1 MDGMSPLASRLGRA
15 IGPLLIV
22 ATCVF
27 SIDAAAQSKDPA
39 AAARDLARAGWDAL
53 DKQDYKDAL
62 DKVTQAEGL
71 YHAPTHL
78 LLMGNAQAGLG
89 KLVDALATFEK
100 LAAEPLT
107 GAAPNAFKEA
117 QETGRK
123 RMKELL
129 ARVPSLLVVVTSAEA
144 AGVTVSLDG
153 QKVTFAGGVA
163 VRCDP
168 GEHTIVV
175 EAEGFPTVTQK
186 VTLPEKGGVVRV
198 PIALEKPGTPASTGT
213 ASAGPT
219 ASAAPSGTA
228 TVGPAPGPQI
238 KPLTFVTL
246 GVAGASL
253 VVGAITGGIT
263 LGAASDL
270 KQRCK
275 DNHCPFD
282 EKGAYDSANMVANV
296 STATFVI
303 GGLAAAAGGVLL
315 AVDLAGGRNKPPATT
330 GPAPHGAAASVRI
343 QPFLTVGGGGVRG
356 SF

>member
-1 MDGMSPLASRLGRA
+1 ML
-15 IGPLLIV
+15 
-22 ATCVF
+22 
-27 SIDAAAQSKDPA
+27 SIDTAAQAKDPA

-62 DKVTQAEGL
+62 DKVTEAEGL

-107 GAAPNAFKEA
+107 AAAPNAFKEA

-144 AGVTVSLDG
+144 AGPTVTLDG

-198 PIALEKPGTPASTGT
+198 PITLEKPGAPASTSS
-213 ASAGPT
+213 ASAS
-219 ASAAPSGTA
+219 ASVAPSGTA
-228 TVGPAPGPQI
+228 TVAPAPGPQI
-238 KPLTFVTL
+238 KPLTFITL
-246 GVAGASL
+246 GVAGAGL

-263 LGAASDL
+263 LGAAGDL
-270 KQRCK
+270 KKRCP
-275 DNHCPFD
+275 DNHCPND
-282 EKGAYDSANMVANV
+282 EQGAFDSANAL
-296 STATFVI
+296 AT
-303 GGLAAAAGGVLL
+303 
-315 AVDLAGGRNKPPATT
+315 
-330 GPAPHGAAASVRI
+330 
-343 QPFLTVGGGGVRG
+343 
-356 SF
+356 